1 MSPGTVSR
9 SRLVRCLSLAALTF
23 ACVMVP
29 SPARASTPIS
39 PAGGGLSSRL
49 AEVARPAL
57 RSASPAAVAKRLSL
71 PRSGPGSLVREGR
84 RLVVEVRFGAGA
96 AASVPRLRATG
107 ARVLQTSRRYQ
118 TVTVVAKPAELTA
131 IGRLPRVAGVTAVLA
146 PIVRG
151 AECSGSVV
159 SEGDAQ
165 LNASNARAS
174 FGIDGSGVTVGLLS
188 DSFNRDALAFT
199 HAPEDVSSGDLP
211 GPSSPCGSSTT
222 VGNLSDTD
230 AAGRDEGRAMA
241 QVVHDLAPGAA
252 IDFATAFPSETAF
265 ASHIGA
271 LRQAGASVIA
281 DDVAYLEEP
290 FFQDGPVAQAVN
302 EATAAGVSYFSAA
315 GNDNLID
322 EEGREIGS
330 WEAPEYRNTGS
341 CPPAVVTL
349 SEEVEEFEEEKGV
362 PTPVGLRPSN
372 CMGFKP
378 GAAEDDTFGI
388 TVEEGATLTVDLQWA
403 EPRFG
408 VATDLDAYLLDKEG
422 KLLTT
427 AVESEEVPVVS
438 VERNVSATQKPFEYL
453 FWDNPGEKQ
462 EVHLVINRFSEEE
475 LKPRL
480 KFALLENGSKG
491 VRATEYPE
499 SSEGDVVGPTV
510 FGHSGAASAVG
521 VGAVRFDD
529 SSAPEP
535 YSSRGP
541 VTHYFGPVVGKT
553 PAAVLPVPEVVSKPD
568 LVATDCG
575 ATTFFFRPFP
585 SAPPPFEFCGTSAA
599 APHAAAVAAL
609 VRQANPGAGAGQV
622 RSALSDTARPVGA
635 FGANAV
641 GAGLIDAFGAVKA
654 LALPPTITVT
664 RAPPALSRDR
674 EPEFE
679 FTANRPVA
687 FHCSVD
693 GGPAQLCASPF
704 RVPAALGDGSHGFAV
719 TGVDLAGREGGSGVV
734 SFSIDT
740 TAPRT
745 RFAEHPPKL
754 IRTHQRRARAVFVL
768 KSNEAGVKFVCKVDR
783 GLLRF
788 CGPRLVR
795 RFAEGRH
802 VVQVRAQDAAG
813 NVDRTPAVFHFR
825 VERVG

>member
-1 MSPGTVSR
+1 
-9 SRLVRCLSLAALTF
+9 
-23 ACVMVP
+23 
-29 SPARASTPIS
+29 
-39 PAGGGLSSRL
+39 
-49 AEVARPAL
+49 
-57 RSASPAAVAKRLSL
+57 
-71 PRSGPGSLVREGR
+71 
-84 RLVVEVRFGAGA
+84 
-96 AASVPRLRATG
+96 
-107 ARVLQTSRRYQ
+107 
-118 TVTVVAKPAELTA
+118 
-131 IGRLPRVAGVTAVLA
+131 
-146 PIVRG
+146 
-151 AECSGSVV
+151 
-159 SEGDAQ
+159 
-165 LNASNARAS
+165 
-174 FGIDGSGVTVGLLS
+174 
-188 DSFNRDALAFT
+188 
-199 HAPEDVSSGDLP
+199 
-211 GPSSPCGSSTT
+211 
-222 VGNLSDTD
+222 
-230 AAGRDEGRAMA
+230 MA

-322 EEGREIGS
+322 EEGRDIGS

-341 CPPAVVTL
+341 CPPSVVTL
-349 SEEVEEFEEEKGV
+349 SEEVEEVEEEKGV

-372 CMGFKP
+372 CMGVKP
-378 GAAEDDTFGI
+378 AAAEDDTFGI

-408 VATDLDAYLLDKEG
+408 VKTDLDAYLLDKEG
-422 KLLTT
+422 KLLT
-427 AVESEEVPVVS
+427 AEVEGEPIPVVS
-438 VERNVSATQKPFEYL
+438 VERNVSTTQKPFEYL

-462 EVHLVINRFSEEE
+462 EVQLVINRFSEEE

-491 VRATEYPE
+491 VTATEYPE

-553 PAAVLPVPEVVSKPD
+553 PAAALPVPEVVSKPD

-575 ATTFFFRPFP
+575 VTTFFFRPFP
-585 SAPPPFEFCGTSAA
+585 SAQPPFEFCGTSAA

-609 VRQANPGAGAGQV
+609 VRQSNPGASAGQV
-622 RSALSDTARPVGA
+622 RSALSDTARPVGT

-719 TGVDLAGREGGSGVV
+719 TGVDLAGREGSSGVV

-740 TAPRT
+740 TPPRT
-745 RFAEHPPKL
+745 RFAKHPPKL
-754 IRTHQRRARAVFVL
+754 IRTHQRRARATFVL

-788 CGPRLVR
+788 CDPRLVR

-802 VVQVRAQDAAG
+802 VVQVRAQDPAG